1 MNIKT
6 NQQGQIPRAK
16 HFSNTHA
23 VVTVPRQRAYGHT
36 TTTTYHT

>member
-6 NQQGQIPRAK
+6 NQQGQVPLAR

-23 VVTVPRQRAYGHT
+23 VVTVLRQRAYRHT
-36 TTTTYHT
+36 MNTTYNT